1 MTDQA
6 IGSDTRLQ
14 ALCGI
19 ILVSQSMFDWSSPQ
33 GPWNDPSFTRGVIAL
48 AGCVI
53 LYSAGFQQVFG
64 QKGWIPYLRLWRTEP
79 ESIAKFTGGAGV
91 ITILAAIGMG
101 NDSSL
106 PPTFSLISLLFGLLL
121 LLYASYAWLVISG
134 PLREDG

>member
-14 ALCGI
+14 ALFGI

-48 AGCVI
+48 AGCVL
-53 LYSAGFQQVFG
+53 LYSAGFQLVFG
-64 QKGWIPYLRLWRTEP
+64 QKGWIPYLRLWKTAP
-79 ESIAKFTGGAGV
+79 ESIAKFTGGSGV
-91 ITILAAIGMG
+91 LTIPAAIGMG
-101 NDSSL
+101 SDSTL
-106 PPTFSLISLLFGLLL
+106 PPTLSLISPPFGLLL
-121 LLYASYAWLVISG
+121 LPYASYAWLVISG